1 MKDIRLDILAFAA
14 HPDDVELAASGTLLK
29 HIDLGK
35 KIGIIDLTMGELGTR
50 GSSKLRL
57 EEAKQSSSILS
68 LTLREN
74 LNLGDGF
81 FEISQKELIK
91 IIEKIRQYKPDV
103 VLCNSINDRHPDHKR
118 AGDLVSRACYL
129 SGLVKIETKIKDK
142 NQKPYRPRAVY
153 RYIQERWVEP
163 SFVVDISNYF
173 EKKMQTILSFESQF
187 YKKDDDNKPQT
198 VISSKTYLHN
208 IKARARGFGQYINV
222 EFAEGFTIERPI
234 GIEDITKL
242 I

>member
-14 HPDDVELAASGTLLK
+14 HPDDVELSASGTLLK

-35 KIGIIDLTMGELGTR
+35 KIGVIDLTMGELGTR
-50 GSSKLRL
+50 GNSEIRL
-57 EEAKQSSSILS
+57 EEAKLSSSILA

-74 LNLGDGF
+74 LNLRDAF
-81 FEISQKELIK
+81 FEISQKELIR
-91 IIEKIRQYKPDV
+91 IIEKIRQYKPSV

-129 SGLVKIETKIKDK
+129 SGLLKIETKIKDK
-142 NQKPYRPRAVY
+142 LQEPHRPKAVY

-173 EKKMQTILSFESQF
+173 EKKMQAILSFESQF
-187 YKKDDDNKPQT
+187 YKKDNEDLPKT
-198 VISSKTYLHN
+198 AISSKNYLHN
-208 IKARARGFGQYINV
+208 IKAKARGFGQYINV
-222 EFAEGFTIERPI
+222 EYAEGFTIERPV
-234 GIEDITKL
+234 GVEDITKL

>member
-14 HPDDVELAASGTLLK
+14 HPDDVELSASGTLLK

-57 EEAKQSSSILS
+57 EEAKKSSSVLA

-129 SGLVKIETKIKDK
+129 SGLMKIETKIKDK
-142 NQKPYRPRAVY
+142 NQEPYRPRAVY

-173 EKKMQTILSFESQF
+173 EKKMQAILSFESQF
-187 YKKDDDNKPQT
+187 YKKDDYNMPQT
-198 VISSKTYLHN
+198 VISSETYLHN